1 MCLQKKSRNT
11 EKDSQIHSQQVI
23 KRHFA
28 DRNIPG
34 SVGSVLSTRH
44 SSPCPLPCPEPGGT
58 NLGFHVVRDRSG
70 LLGQVRQ
77 VGRVIKFNHFQL
89 TSNSHHS
96 ILALG
101 SGLKQPLRTKSHSKM
116 VMFVAMLSQS
126 NSPLLQS
133 KQLRVSPRAPLALVE
148 SPDASEVGFCTR
160 EVLTKEPNGYSLG
173 TKKKLDESWGRL
185 LNH

>member
-1 MCLQKKSRNT
+1 MPRAQQNNGKRCRTERRSNSTNVSAEKSWNT
-11 EKDSQIHSQQVI
+11 EKDSEIHSQQVI

-28 DRNIPG
+28 HRNIPG

-58 NLGFHVVRDRSG
+58 NLGFQSGPVRAAR
-70 LLGQVRQ
+70 LGPLGRPGDQVQ
-77 VGRVIKFNHFQL
+77 PFSTYS
-89 TSNSHHS
+89 TSSSHHS

-116 VMFVAMLSQS
+116 VMFVTMLSQS
-126 NSPLLQS
+126 KSRLLQS

-148 SPDASEVGFCTR
+148 SPDASEVG
-160 EVLTKEPNGYSLG
+160 TK
-173 TKKKLDESWGRL
+173 WV
-185 LNH
+185 